1 MNPTIAEM
9 FPRNLTEDR
18 ADQLKAFIYNATK
31 SAGGS
36 FSDPFIPVNMFTEIL
51 RTYYKD
57 YEIIEPV
64 AEYDIS
70 VNADWHSYFLD
81 AFGTGLALQK
91 SFETMSSTL
100 LPALVLNKVIIETG
114 NDSKEGTNGKTTENE
129 RNDTGTISDSGS
141 NSSST
146 TVNKTTTSTPNGTVV
161 TAVTGSDS
169 GNNEDKLGAWN
180 DTNYHGNQLDT
191 HSNTYSNQTT
201 VTDNKA
207 VTIAESGNAGS
218 TTGTASNTRTLGTT
232 TSNEGSETGEFSES
246 GEYEKRITENGGR
259 SIDEI
264 IKALSKDDYFNVV
277 KWFCKQF
284 IATYCYT
291 TVSYY

>member
-1 MNPTIAEM
+1 M
-9 FPRNLTEDR
+9 TEDKT
-18 ADQLKAFIYNATK
+18 AQLKAFLYNATK
-31 SAGGS
+31 SAGGTIS
-36 FSDPFIPVNMFTEIL
+36 EPFISVNMFTDTL
-51 RTYYKD
+51 LTYFED

-64 AEYDIS
+64 ADNDITT
-70 VNADWHSYFLD
+70 NAGWHSYFLD

-161 TAVTGSDS
+161 TQVQGSDS

-180 DTNYHGNQLDT
+180 DANYHGNQLDT
-191 HSNTYSNQTT
+191 HTNQYTNSTT
-201 VTDNKA
+201 VTDNKEL
-207 VTIAESGNAGS
+207 TINETGNAGS
-218 TTGTASNTRTLGTT
+218 TTGSASNTRTLGTKT
-232 TSNEGSETGEFSES
+232 TDEGSESGEFSES
-246 GEYEKRITENGGR
+246 GTYDKRITENGGR
-259 SIDEI
+259 TVDEI
-264 IKALSKDDYFNVV
+264 LKALNHVDYFNVV

-284 IATYCYT
+284 ITTYCYT
-291 TVSYY
+291 TVSFY

>member
-1 MNPTIAEM
+1 M
-9 FPRNLTEDR
+9 FPRTMTEDKTV
-18 ADQLKAFIYNATK
+18 QLKAFLYNATK
-31 SAGGS
+31 SAGGTI
-36 FSDPFIPVNMFTEIL
+36 SDPFITADMFTEIL

-64 AEYDIS
+64 ADNDITS
-70 VNADWHSYFLD
+70 NAGWHSYFLD

-91 SFETMSSTL
+91 SFETMASTL

-146 TVNKTTTSTPNGTVV
+146 TVNKSTTTTPNGTVV
-161 TAVTGSDS
+161 TQVTGSDS

-180 DTNYHGNQLDT
+180 DANYHGNQLDT
-191 HSNTYSNQTT
+191 HSNQYTNNTT
-201 VTDNKA
+201 VTDNKKL
-207 VTIAESGNAGS
+207 TINETGNAGS
-218 TTGTASNTRTLGTT
+218 TTGSASNTRTLGTKT
-232 TSNEGSETGEFSES
+232 TDEGSETGEFSES
-246 GEYEKRITENGGR
+246 GEYEKRVTENGGR

-264 IKALSKDDYFNVV
+264 IKALSNEDYFNVV